1 MSGNSGDEFE
11 VENMTNY
18 RSRFRMAL
26 AANAILLALLALAV
40 AWWWRMPATASAARA
55 EPPASASTPA
65 MVSSNSP
72 TSQSEL
78 AGPALGPVQLSPQRL
93 QSIGVTTGAV
103 ASRPVNDRI
112 ATTGNVA
119 VDQTKLAYVQL
130 RFSGYVQKVYVD
142 STYQYVRR
150 GQRLFTVYSPD
161 LVSTEREYLLATQ
174 NQRQLARS
182 ADPEVARD
190 ADSLVRAASARLL
203 QWAIPER
210 EIKRL
215 ESSGQVRQAL
225 EIDSPASGYITERE
239 ALPNKYADPSTRLYT
254 IADLSTIWVF
264 AQVFQNDLGR
274 IKAGDPAT
282 ITVDTYP
289 GRTFS
294 GRVDFVYPDIDMTTR
309 TARVRLKFA
318 NPDLKLMPGM
328 FVNVSFELPMGR
340 HEVIPASGVLQTGT
354 RQIVFVDHGGGSL
367 EPREVELGAR
377 VGDDYIVLK
386 GLEAGER
393 IVTSANFLIDSE
405 SQLQAALGSFAP
417 PPPGAGAAAAANAPH
432 ASIGLSTDPTPP
444 QSGSNRLS
452 VKLSGANGMPIV
464 GARVTATFFMA
475 AMPAMGMAAM
485 RVSAPLADRGGGAYA
500 GSVALPSGGTW
511 QVTLVARKNG
521 ATVATRQLSL
531 ETSGGM

>member
-1 MSGNSGDEFE
+1 MSNSGDELE
-11 VENMTNY
+11 AENMTNY
-18 RSRFRMAL
+18 RSRFRVAL
-26 AANAILLALLALAV
+26 VANAVLLALLALAL
-40 AWWWRMPATASAARA
+40 AWWWGMPTRATAPRA
-55 EPPASASTPA
+55 EPSASASTPA
-65 MVSSNSP
+65 TADSSPQTVSSE
-72 TSQSEL
+72 Q
-78 AGPALGPVQLSPQRL
+78 AGPTLGPVQLSPQRL
-93 QSIGVTTGAV
+93 QSIGVKTGEV
-103 ASRPVNDRI
+103 ESRLVDDRI

-119 VDQTKLAYVQL
+119 VDETKRAYVQV
-130 RFSGYVQKVYVD
+130 RFTGYVQKVYVD

-150 GQRLFTVYSPD
+150 GQPLFTIYSPE
-161 LVSTEREYLLATQ
+161 LVSTEREYLLARQ
-174 NQRQLARS
+174 NQRQLAHS

-190 ADSLVRAASARLL
+190 ADSLVRAASARLS
-203 QWAIPER
+203 QWGIPER

-215 ESSGQVRQAL
+215 ESGRQVQQAL

-274 IKAGDPAT
+274 VRAGDPAT
-282 ITVDTYP
+282 LTVDTYP
-289 GRTFS
+289 GWTFS
-294 GRVDFVYPDIDMTTR
+294 GRVDFIYPDIDMTTR

-318 NPDLKLMPGM
+318 NPDLRLMPGM
-328 FVNVSFELPMGR
+328 FVSVSLEVPMGR

-367 EPREVELGAR
+367 EPREVELGAH

-386 GLEAGER
+386 GLKAGER

-417 PPPGAGAAAAANAPH
+417 SPPESGTAAAANAPH
-432 ASIGLSTDPTPP
+432 AAIELSTDPTPL

-452 VKLSGANGMPIV
+452 LKLSGADGTPIV
-464 GARVTATFFMA
+464 GAQVTATFFMA

-485 RVSAPLADRGGGAYA
+485 RVSAPLTDRGGGAYA
-500 GSVALPSGGTW
+500 GSITLPSGGTW
-511 QVTLVARKNG
+511 QVTLVAQKNG